1 MKTLDM
7 LWFSPSANF
16 VLSKDEVHLWRAS
29 LNQPT
34 SLVQQLAQTLSVNEQ
49 VRADRFCFEKDRWHF
64 IVSRGLLR
72 TILSRYLGMEP
83 SQLQF
88 YYGAHNK
95 PALAATS
102 SSSTLQFN
110 LSHSH
115 ELALYAVTCDRE
127 IGIDLEH
134 IRPISN
140 TEQIAQRFFSD
151 REYAV
156 LCTLPQSQ
164 KQAAFFNCWTRKE
177 AYIKATGRGLSLPL
191 NQFEV
196 SLTPGEPAAL
206 LGTLG
211 EPQEASRWSLR
222 ELTPDPEYVAALA
235 VEGNGWQLQCF
246 QWSS

>member
-1 MKTLDM
+1 MKTFNM

-16 VLSKDEVHLWRAS
+16 VLSKDEVYVWRAS
-29 LNQPT
+29 PNQPT
-34 SLVQQLAQTLSVNEQ
+34 LLVQQLAQTLSVNGQ
-49 VRADRFCFEKDRWHF
+49 VKADRFC
-64 IVSRGLLR
+64 
-72 TILSRYLGMEP
+72 
-83 SQLQF
+83 
-88 YYGAHNK
+88 
-95 PALAATS
+95 
-102 SSSTLQFN
+102 
-110 LSHSH
+110 
-115 ELALYAVTCDRE
+115 LYAVTCDRE

-134 IRPISN
+134 IRPISD

-177 AYIKATGRGLSLPL
+177 AYIKAMGRRFSLPL

-211 EPQEASRWSLR
+211 EPQEASRWSFR